1 MSRTVARCDLDLLD
15 ESCEK
20 IGCRVYETTQLE
32 RVTHVFD
39 MDGFIVAGK
48 FHAKE
53 ICLLDVATNVAWR
66 ADVLLPIPYN
76 KLSEKDQARVNF
88 CTHKVH
94 GMFWVNY
101 TPQQWRDE
109 RRMILRNADSVRR
122 AVRRCL
128 DSWRNDNRPDASVL
142 VAYKGGTF
150 ERDLLAD
157 LGEASIDL
165 NDYAC
170 PKFDFLISSPYYGN
184 IEQTSAPMSRV
195 HRTRDTDFVCD
206 LHRASDHRDWHCPVV
221 ECRVF
226 ARWIR
231 FAVESASES
240 ESHTIDS
247 ANTV

>member
-1 MSRTVARCDLDLLD
+1 MSRTVAKCDLDLLD

-20 IGCRVYETTQLE
+20 IGCCVYEAEKLA

-53 ICLLDVATNVAWR
+53 ICLLDVVHNVAWR
-66 ADVLLPIPYN
+66 ADVLLPGPYH
-76 KLSEKDQARVNF
+76 KLPAKDQARVKY

-101 TPQQWRDE
+101 TPEQWCDE
-109 RRMILRNADSVRR
+109 RRMVLRDAESVGR
-122 AVRRCL
+122 AIKRCL
-128 DSWRNDNRPDASVL
+128 DMWREDNGRPVL

-150 ERDLLAD
+150 ERDLLVT
-157 LGEASIDL
+157 LGEAWIDL

-170 PKFDFLISSPYYGN
+170 PKFDFLVGNQYYAN
-184 IEQTSAPMSRV
+184 IERTSAPLSRV
-195 HRTRDTDFVCD
+195 RRTTDTDFVCD
-206 LHRASDHRDWHCPVV
+206 LHRAADRPHWHCPVV

-231 FAVESASES
+231 YAVESASEQAS
-240 ESHTIDS
+240 SRNSDVS
-247 ANTV
+247 NNV